1 MRGGALMVEA
11 HEVHGSTGIDQ
22 TRQDDATSDAVGQGV
37 ERRALGSRNP
47 TFLIF
52 HHMPNANS
60 KPCHAIDL
68 KILTPRESHSKAER
82 CRTVEL

>member
-1 MRGGALMVEA
+1 MVEA

-37 ERRALGSRNP
+37 ERRALGRRNP

-52 HHMPNANS
+52 HHTSSYRPKEINMPNA
-60 KPCHAIDL
+60 I
-68 KILTPRESHSKAER
+68 
-82 CRTVEL
+82 